1 MSDKRA
7 ATTYESMQTAA
18 AATGNGTP
26 LDMNG
31 YNVALFHVTGTFSA
45 TITWE
50 ATIDGTNWAAWPATN
65 SSGAAA
71 TTTTAT
77 GLYRMDVFAAS
88 AVRARISIYGSGS
101 VTVVGRGTA

>member
-7 ATTYESMQTAA
+7 ATTYENMQTAA
-18 AATGNGTP
+18 AATGNGEE

-31 YNVALFHVTGTFSA
+31 FNVALFHVTGSFSA

-50 ATIDGTNWAAWPATN
+50 ATVDGTNWAAWPAIN
-65 SSGAAA
+65 SSGASA
-71 TTTTAT
+71 TTATAT

-88 AVRARISIYGSGS
+88 AVRARVSAYTSGN

>member
-7 ATTYESMQTAA
+7 ATTYENMQTAA
-18 AATGNGTP
+18 AATGNGIS

-31 YNVALFHVTGTFSA
+31 FNIALFHVRGTFSA

-50 ATIDGTNWAAWPATN
+50 ATIDGTNWDVWPAKN
-65 SSGAAA
+65 SAGVEA
-71 TTTTAT
+71 TTATAT
-77 GLYRMDVFAAS
+77 GLYRMDPFAAS
-88 AVRARISIYGSGS
+88 AIRARISSYTSGS